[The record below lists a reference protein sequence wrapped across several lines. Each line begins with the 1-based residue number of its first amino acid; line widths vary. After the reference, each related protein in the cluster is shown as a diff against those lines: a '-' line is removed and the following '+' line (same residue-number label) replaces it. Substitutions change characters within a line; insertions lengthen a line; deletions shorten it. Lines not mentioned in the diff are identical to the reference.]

1 MNSTESW
8 MTVISWGRSEGE
20 LIVPDKHQMIQ
31 LNKMPSYQRTDMIL
45 GRVRHAENAAKRFL
59 QLLSKMNPSLSP
71 LLQLLCGIEQ
81 DPNFHRNTLLNVWPI
96 QTENNE
102 ANMEELDGDR
112 MQGQMKA
119 KLGSGFVCSL
129 SPTYVS
135 SNPSTHGRILF
146 SNLQVPCDVLF

>member
-59 QLLSKMNPSLSP
+59 QLLSKMSLSLSP
-71 LLQLLCGIEQ
+71 LLQLLCGREQ
-81 DPNFHRNTLLNVWPI
+81 NPNFH
-96 QTENNE
+96 
-102 ANMEELDGDR
+102 
-112 MQGQMKA
+112 
-119 KLGSGFVCSL
+119 
-129 SPTYVS
+129 
-135 SNPSTHGRILF
+135 
-146 SNLQVPCDVLF
+146 